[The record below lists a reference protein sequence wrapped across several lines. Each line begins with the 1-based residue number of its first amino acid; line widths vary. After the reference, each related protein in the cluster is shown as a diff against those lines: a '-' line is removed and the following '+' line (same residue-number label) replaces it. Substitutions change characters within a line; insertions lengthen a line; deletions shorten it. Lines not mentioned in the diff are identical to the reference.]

1 MNASI
6 GYNAKDTPTTGH
18 VQYETNTVEI
28 LSPHIAVPP
37 R

>member
-1 MNASI
+1 MNACI
-6 GYNAKDTPTTGH
+6 GYNAKDTPITGH

-28 LSPHIAVPP
+28 PNPHLAVLP